1 MIKNFA
7 TYIREAYDID
17 ETDSTEIA
25 RHKIEVNN
33 MTRWITEYNQKKSIL
48 FGIYMSFTDDEDL
61 LNKLRQQKLVDS
73 FETDSKIPS
82 KVRNT
87 NISDPKRMK
96 FENPLLSELANV
108 AEKQR
113 MLKDLE
119 EDLKEQE
126 KTINDREA
134 ATVGNE
140 RLRPSFQKDIERM
153 KSKMSDIEN
162 DINEIKREINILN
175 TKAKEKFT
183 QMQRDLSQKNKLLA
197 DDINDRRQNTK
208 S

>member
-1 MIKNFA
+1 VIKDFA
-7 TYIREAYDID
+7 TYIREAYNID

-48 FGIYMSFTDDEDL
+48 FRIYMSFTDDEDL
-61 LNKLRQQKLVDS
+61 LNKLRQQKIVDS

-87 NISDPKRMK
+87 NIRDPKKMK

-119 EDLKEQE
+119 EDLKQQE

-134 ATVGNE
+134 ATVDNE
-140 RLRPSFQKDIERM
+140 RLRPSFQKDTERM
-153 KSKMSDIEN
+153 NSKISDIEN

-175 TKAKEKFT
+175 TKAREKFT
-183 QMQRDLSQKNKLLA
+183 QMQRDLSQKNKLLV

>member
-33 MTRWITEYNQKKSIL
+33 MTRWITEYNQKKGIL
-48 FGIYMSFTDDEDL
+48 FRIYMSFTDDEDL

-87 NISDPKRMK
+87 NIRDPKKMK

-119 EDLKEQE
+119 EDLEEQK

-134 ATVGNE
+134 ATTGNK
-140 RLRPSFQKDIERM
+140 RLLPSFQKDIDRT